1 MTIYEAINSDKCS
14 IDIKEAVGRIPADF
28 VYAFPPDVP
37 VLIPGEEIT
46 KEKID
51 YILALERQGVRFRG
65 LHKGRIDVTV

>member
-1 MTIYEAINSDKCS
+1 MTIYEAINSDKCR
-14 IDIKEAVGRIPADF
+14 IDIKKAAGRIPADF

-37 VLIPGEEIT
+37 VLIPGEKIT

-51 YILALERQGVRFRG
+51 YILALESKGVLFRG